1 VREKK
6 EPREREPLR
15 NIRVS
20 DELWASMQD
29 AVTRRGH
36 PSVSHILR
44 TAMEHYVQATNR
56 MEAEGRLPHQ
66 RSEPSSLRNPTR
78 RESST

>member
-1 VREKK
+1 MREKK
-6 EPREREPLR
+6 KPPREREPLR
-15 NIRVS
+15 NIRAS
-20 DELWASMQD
+20 DDLWLAMQD
-29 AVTRRGH
+29 AVERRGH

-44 TAMEHYVQATNR
+44 TAMEAYVQATNR

-66 RSEPSSLRNPTR
+66 RSEPSTSQTR